1 MAATTPNKGLP
12 YLFDGSTNNEPV
24 LALSL
29 RALDVIS
36 NLVLESQSEQQT
48 PLTPEPGQAWFIEK
62 SLDLDSTRTAGV
74 DDFWTQTFGAATRES
89 DLIVFFGILER
100 ANALVPEDVYGW
112 SGIPIQ
118 ESAYGYIKDLNGR
131 YQWDGTEW
139 LPQQK
144 IQTLTF
150 RQGFNAPGV
159 AGEDPPGEI
168 PEPGGIQFYQVAVA
182 PFDMQ
187 VTFVEILHHGYEGV
201 AGSVPLTPAAVLPG
215 IYYSDDNTDTFPANW
230 TMLVA
235 PGYQVSASW
244 FATSAF
250 SYAQEAHTTSGVKAK
265 AGAPIFSTTIPAGSY
280 IAIGGWDRFAVTPN
294 GTVYNGPANNQS
306 LDSIAEI
313 QIRFDYFDAT
323 T

>member
-1 MAATTPNKGLP
+1 MGSQTPNKGLQ
-12 YLFDGSTNNEPV
+12 YLFDGGANNETD
-24 LALSL
+24 LASSL

-36 NLVLESQSEQQT
+36 NLVLESVSEQQT
-48 PLTPEPGQAWFIEK
+48 PLTPEPGQAWFIERD
-62 SLDLDSTRTAGV
+62 LALDSNRTTNV
-74 DDFWTQTFGAATRES
+74 DDFWTQTFGGAPRTS

-100 ANALVPEDVYGW
+100 ATALQGENVLGW

-150 RQGFNAPGV
+150 RQGFSGSS
-159 AGEDPPGEI
+159 DPPAAV
-168 PEPGGIQFYQVAVA
+168 PDPGGVQFYQVAVA

-187 VTFVEILHHGYEGV
+187 VTFVEIMHHGYGAV
-201 AGSVPLTPAAVLPG
+201 AGSTPPTPAAVLPG

-230 TMLVA
+230 TTLVS
-235 PGYQVSASW
+235 PGYQLNDSW
-244 FATSAF
+244 FANSTF
-250 SYAQEAHTTSGVKAK
+250 SYAQQVHTTSGVAAK
-265 AGAPIFSTTIPAGSY
+265 SGAAIYNTVIPAGSY
-280 IAIGGWDRFAVTPN
+280 IAIGGWDSLLVTPN
-294 GTVYNGPANNQS
+294 GTAYNGPANNQS
-306 LDSIAEI
+306 LDSISEI